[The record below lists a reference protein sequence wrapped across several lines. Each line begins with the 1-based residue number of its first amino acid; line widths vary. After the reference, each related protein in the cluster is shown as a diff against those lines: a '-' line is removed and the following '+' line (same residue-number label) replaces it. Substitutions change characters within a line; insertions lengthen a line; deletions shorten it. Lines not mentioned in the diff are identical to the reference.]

1 MKSSMLSR
9 ILLIGLSVF
18 ILISCGDPGTRKKGV
33 TPDGKVASVEVEVF
47 DPVKIKD
54 QIIEVIQKAP
64 KGEDLV
70 NMLNEAG
77 ASYIFDLTLPV
88 ENAEKMMTATAKSL
102 GQGFYAFDFKY
113 ASVYNRSDV
122 ALQIKDIIHKIQD
135 DLGLSSELSTVKK
148 FTDRMAG
155 NRDNK
160 DSLNYLTTEALNEY
174 HRQMA
179 ISDKVGAYAL
189 SVIGANIEAL
199 HVLCQMALL
208 SRDNTKFLQL
218 LSNQHE
224 RVKSLNQLLELMSG
238 DETVQ
243 PYYDQMK
250 PVFEFFE
257 NNPVI
262 KNEHV
267 NQIAPVIE
275 TVRKNIVE

>member
-1 MKSSMLSR
+1 MLNQ
-9 ILLIGLSVF
+9 ILIVVLSAF
-18 ILISCGDPGTRKKGV
+18 ILISCGDPGKKKKGV
-33 TPDGKVASVEVEVF
+33 TSDGKVASVEVEVF

-54 QIIEVIQKAP
+54 QIIEAIQKAP
-64 KGEDLV
+64 KGAELV
-70 NMLNEAG
+70 DMLNQAG

-88 ENAEKMMTATAKSL
+88 ENVEKMMTPTAKSL
-102 GQGFYAFDFKY
+102 GQGLYGFDLKY
-113 ASVYNRSDV
+113 ASVYNRPDV
-122 ALQIKDIIHKIQD
+122 ALQIKDIILKLQD
-135 DLGLSSELSTVKK
+135 ELGLSAELATVKK
-148 FTDRMAG
+148 FTDRMAS
-155 NRDNK
+155 NKENK
-160 DSLNYLTTEALNEY
+160 DSLNYLTTEAFNEY

-179 ISDKVGAYAL
+179 ISDKVGSYAL
-189 SVIGANIEAL
+189 TVIGVNIEGL

-208 SRDNTKFLQL
+208 SRDNSKFLQL

-224 RVKSLNQLLELMSG
+224 RVKSMDQLLELMSG
-238 DETVQ
+238 DETVK

-275 TVRKNIVE
+275 KVRKNIVE